1 MLSARNLSVQFGGL
15 RAVDDVSFHVR
26 PGEIFTLC
34 GPNGAGKTTIFNLV
48 SRLYDP
54 SAGQIVF
61 EGRDITRMPAHQ
73 VARIGIARTFQN
85 IELFGGASVLTNLL
99 LGADVQ
105 RRTTLIEEL
114 FFMGRAARQEAALR
128 EKVEEVIEFLGLQ
141 RFRDTAIQE
150 LSYGVR
156 KEVELARAL
165 SLGPRLVLL
174 DEPSSGL
181 NDQETELVGYWIGR
195 IRRDRG
201 VTVIMVEHDMSL
213 VSAVSDRV
221 LVMEAGRV
229 LAEGT
234 PAEIQAD
241 PAVIRAYL
249 GE

>member
-105 RRTTLIEEL
+105 RRTTLVEEL
-114 FFMGRAARQEAALR
+114 FFMGRAARQ
-128 EKVEEVIEFLGLQ
+128 
-141 RFRDTAIQE
+141 
-150 LSYGVR
+150 
-156 KEVELARAL
+156 
-165 SLGPRLVLL
+165 
-174 DEPSSGL
+174 
-181 NDQETELVGYWIGR
+181 
-195 IRRDRG
+195 
-201 VTVIMVEHDMSL
+201 
-213 VSAVSDRV
+213 
-221 LVMEAGRV
+221 
-229 LAEGT
+229 
-234 PAEIQAD
+234 
-241 PAVIRAYL
+241 
-249 GE
+249 